1 LPCPLF
7 LCFQIYLAN
16 MYTYGYDTSLGRV
29 FITASDDNVKCV
41 SIGKNSFVDAVYTET
56 TLIRKAYTQLCEY
69 LEGRRKRFE
78 LPLSPDGTDFQK
90 KVWNELMNIP
100 YGETAT
106 YGEIA
111 KRIGNPNASRAVGNA
126 NNKNPIPIFIPCHR
140 VIGVNGKLVGYAYGL
155 DMKRTLLDLEKSL

>member
-1 LPCPLF
+1 
-7 LCFQIYLAN
+7 

-29 FITASDDNVKCV
+29 FITSSDDNVKCV

-140 VIGVNGKLVGYAYGL
+140 VIGANGKLVGYAYGL